1 MHILSMWWR
10 PYFLPINYTVHF
22 WVYLQGRGRNNK
34 FDPLHPW
41 YLFRLVE
48 NNYTCRLSKRKK
60 ERRSKVSSAEQYICK
75 KNLILIFENA
85 LTFAKHERKCISGGG
100 IVVVLGAE
108 GSFLGLSVLPLRF
121 LRLYQAYRNSS
132 FWWRY
137 FPDRNPEKDSK
148 NPD

>member
-1 MHILSMWWR
+1 MWCHVLTDVSGYLFRRQPLSTCISC
-10 PYFLPINYTVHF
+10 PCDDVLIFLPINYTVHF

-34 FDPLHPW
+34 FDPLHQW

-85 LTFAKHERKCISGGG
+85 LTFAKHERKRISGGG

-121 LRLYQAYRNSS
+121 LR
-132 FWWRY
+132 
-137 FPDRNPEKDSK
+137 
-148 NPD
+148 